1 MYYEYHDFVDDQLKI
16 IYHFDNLERKDN
28 FVAHLHHNVELLLM
42 KEGKAEITLDS
53 ETFTLSE
60 NEIAVISPN
69 VIHKVVSISER
80 CKYYCLIVD
89 RSIYKDQFKPV
100 GISFPL
106 KTGDQDIIKLY
117 KSVFETVDKKDI
129 CYRQETKAYIILM
142 FSKLFKEA
150 AEKNITTAIKTD
162 DRRIDMTRN
171 AISYMYEN
179 FSKNISVDDICSAVG
194 FSKYYFCRSFKE
206 ITGQTPIWYLN
217 YIRLKTA
224 KAILKSGTS
233 NITECALKCGF
244 NNTSY
249 FCKLYK
255 RYFGNKPKA
264 DLKDLQM

>member
-1 MYYEYHDFVDDQLKI
+1 MYYEYHDFVDDELKI
-16 IYHFDNLERKDN
+16 IYHLDKLQRKDN
-28 FVAHLHHNVELLLM
+28 FIAHLHHNVELLLM
-42 KEGKAEITLDS
+42 MEGEAKITLDG

-60 NEIAVISPN
+60 KEIAIISPN
-69 VIHKVVSISER
+69 VIHKVVSLSEK

-89 RSIYKDQFKPV
+89 RSIYEDLFKPRD
-100 GISFPL
+100 ISFPL
-106 KTGDQDIIKLY
+106 KTDDEDIIKLY
-117 KSVFETVDKKDI
+117 KSVFEMVDKKEVF
-129 CYRQETKAYIILM
+129 YRQEAKAYILLM

-179 FSKNISVDDICSAVG
+179 FSKNISVDDICNAVG

-249 FCKLYK
+249 FCKMYK
-255 RYFGNKPKA
+255 RYFGKQPKA
-264 DLKDLQM
+264 DVKDLQM